1 MRPDAPGSG
10 ISIERADGCWTV
22 TLDRAD
28 KANALSR
35 ALVDALA
42 AAVGEAEREGA
53 GVLVFRGAG
62 RNFSAGFDF
71 GGLEDQSEAELAQR
85 FVRIE
90 MLLQAVARSTCL
102 TVGLAHGRNF
112 GAGADLFAACKW
124 RVAAPEATF
133 RMPGL
138 AFGVVLGTRRFAAL
152 VGSERA
158 RAVLEG
164 LEIFGAEAAMAMGFA
179 TRIADQHVWDTV
191 LAEAQA
197 TAARLPDASR
207 AALYRTLD
215 GEAHDR
221 DLADLVRSVSAP
233 GLKDRIRG
241 YLAAQAAGRGPA
253 TAGSAAGTPASPG
266 SR

>member
-10 ISIERADGCWTV
+10 IAIERADGCWTV

-35 ALVDALA
+35 GLVEALI

-53 GVLVFRGAG
+53 RVLVLRGAG

-71 GGLEDQSEAELAQR
+71 GGFEDQSEAELAQR

-112 GAGADLFAACKW
+112 GAGADLFAACRW

-152 VGSERA
+152 VGSDRA
-158 RAVLEG
+158 RSILER
-164 LEIFGAEAAMAMGFA
+164 LATFDAAEAREIGFA
-179 TRIADQHVWDTV
+179 SRVAPVETWGDV
-191 LAEAQA
+191 LGEARSV
-197 TAARLPDASR
+197 AASLPAPSR
-207 AALYRTLD
+207 AALHRTLD
-215 GEAHDR
+215 GHDHDA

-233 GLKDRIRG
+233 GLKQRIRDYIG
-241 YLAAQAAGRGPA
+241 ARE
-253 TAGSAAGTPASPG
+253 TAKSN
-266 SR
+266 